1 MLTEYAWLPFNSW
14 AAGTLLRQTGYQFLS
29 YNNVVGVLSSHPLVT
44 LAFILLFLANLL
56 VAYVQI
62 TLLFLGAHNLLT
74 QEKRTLLKFTKK
86 TIADSLLTLKQAR
99 PSKILF
105 VLLYIAL
112 SFSPK
117 NPQNLLSKQNF
128 SSKFYLNLFER
139 DVFLGCCRP
148 DPACMA
154 DVIDCGQVDV
164 CLAKNLF

>member
-1 MLTEYAWLPFNSW
+1 MKQQRLGFQKLYQNLDKILFLFFIIFMLTEYAWLPFNSW

-44 LAFILLFLANLL
+44 LALILLFLANLL

-74 QEKRTLLKFTKK
+74 QEKRTLLKF
-86 TIADSLLTLKQAR
+86 
-99 PSKILF
+99 
-105 VLLYIAL
+105 

-154 DVIDCGQVDV
+154 DVIGCCPFDV
-164 CLAKNLF
+164 CLAQNLF